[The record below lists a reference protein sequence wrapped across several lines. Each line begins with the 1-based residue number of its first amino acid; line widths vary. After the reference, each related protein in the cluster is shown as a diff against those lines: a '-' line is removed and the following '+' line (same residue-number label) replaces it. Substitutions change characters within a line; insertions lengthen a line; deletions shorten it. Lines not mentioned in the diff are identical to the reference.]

1 MESSTGK
8 KRTLTGSLLLV
19 VLGVVLWGAF
29 NTGMEATNTLEFC
42 ISCHEMESTVYQ
54 EYRHSVHF
62 SNPSGVRAACPDCHV
77 PKQWVP
83 KIIRKI
89 QASNEVYHWW
99 VGTIDTR
106 EKFEARRP
114 HLASHVWQVMKETD
128 SRECRNCHQFTVMKL
143 AGQARF
149 AARIHKDAMDEGK
162 TCIDCHKGI
171 AHDLPQR
178 ELTASK
184 VQEKAEVDME
194 YAEEINETCAGCHG
208 EHGEG
213 SLDGE
218 YPRLAGLSAEYLA
231 TQLRQFK
238 SRDRLNIP
246 MVPFTD
252 ERELPEED
260 VIAISHYLSSIE
272 LPSKLAPLEEE
283 DVESESFDAFA
294 RLKESRAV
302 VNIGRYPGNE
312 FAGEHFYKKEC
323 AGCHGERGFGGAE
336 GLTPPLAGQRSQYLL
351 RQVQNFRNSDRLHDD
366 PRDSGIF
373 QQFGDGQIADMLAYL
388 SLQDD

>member
-1 MESSTGK
+1 MKSSAGK
-8 KRTLTGSLLLV
+8 KRTLTGSLFLV
-19 VLGVVLWGAF
+19 VLGVVLWGGF

-54 EYRHSVHF
+54 EYRHSAHF

-77 PKQWVP
+77 PKQWIP
-83 KIIRKI
+83 KIFRKI

-99 VGTIDTR
+99 VGSIDTR

-114 HLASHVWQVMKETD
+114 QLANHVWQVMKETD

-171 AHDLPQR
+171 AHDLPQK
-178 ELTASK
+178 ELMAAK
-184 VQEKAEVDME
+184 VQERAEVDME

-218 YPRLAGLSAEYLA
+218 YPRLAGLNAEYLA
-231 TQLRQFK
+231 TQLRHFK

-246 MVPFTD
+246 MVPFTN

-272 LPSKLAPLEEE
+272 LPSRLAPLEEE
-283 DVESESFDAFA
+283 EVESESFDAFA

-302 VNIGRYPGNE
+302 VNIARYPGNE

-323 AGCHGERGFGGAE
+323 AGCHGERGFGDAE
-336 GLTPPLAGQRSQYLL
+336 GLIPPLAGQRSQYLL
-351 RQVQNFRNSDRLHDD
+351 RQIQNFRSSDRLHDD
-366 PRDSGIF
+366 PRDSRIF
-373 QQFGDGQIADMLAYL
+373 QQFGNGQIADMLAYL